1 MSLSADDKLAILDL
15 LSRSAY
21 AYDERKLDMLDACFT
36 RDAAFGIRIA
46 GVEEPI
52 GPFEGIEA
60 IMGLYR
66 GSLEA
71 QTDVRRHVVSNAFF
85 ESEGDEPVV
94 VSNLTLFATEHGEA
108 KLLCTGVYR
117 DQLKRDAT
125 GWCIHR
131 RHLDL
136 DSPY

>member
-1 MSLSADDKLAILDL
+1 MSVSADDKHAILEL

-21 AYDERKLDMLDACFT
+21 AYDERKLDMLEACFT
-36 RDAAFGIRIA
+36 TDAAFSIQIA
-46 GVEEPI
+46 GVAELM
-52 GPFEGIEA
+52 GPFEGVDA
-60 IMGLYR
+60 IMALYS
-66 GSLEA
+66 GSLDA

-85 ESEGDEPVV
+85 ETEGTEPVV
-94 VSNLTLFATEHGEA
+94 LSYLTLFATENGEV

-117 DQLKRDAT
+117 DQVKRTAD
-125 GWCIHR
+125 GWAIHR

>member
-1 MSLSADDKLAILDL
+1 MSVSADDKHAILEL
-15 LSRSAY
+15 LARSAY
-21 AYDERKLDMLDACFT
+21 AYDERKLDMLEACFT
-36 RDAAFGIRIA
+36 QDAAFSIQIA
-46 GVEEPI
+46 GAPELM
-52 GPFEGIEA
+52 GPFEGREA

-71 QTDVRRHVVSNAFF
+71 QTDVRRHVVSNVLF
-85 ESEGDEPVV
+85 ESEGDEPEV
-94 VSNLTLFATEHGEA
+94 VSYLTLFATEDGAA

-117 DQLKRDAT
+117 DQVQRKSD
-125 GWCIHR
+125 GWAIHR

>member
-1 MSLSADDKLAILDL
+1 MSLSADDKMAILDL

-21 AYDERKLDMLDACFT
+21 AYDERKLDMLEACFT
-36 RDAAFGIRIA
+36 TDGAFGIQIA
-46 GVEEPI
+46 GVDEPI
-52 GPFEGIEA
+52 GPFEGSEA

-71 QTDVRRHVVSNAFF
+71 QTDVRRHVISNAFF

-94 VSNLTLFATEHGEA
+94 VSNLTLFATENGAA

-117 DQLKRDAT
+117 DQLKRTDA

-136 DSPY
+136 DSPF

>member
-21 AYDERKLDMLDACFT
+21 AYDERKLDLLEACFT
-36 RDAAFGIRIA
+36 PDAAFSIKID
-46 GVEEPI
+46 GVDEPI
-52 GPFEGIEA
+52 GPFEGSEA

-85 ESEGDEPVV
+85 ESEGDAPVV
-94 VSNLTLFATEHGEA
+94 VSNLTLFATQNGQA

-117 DQLKRDAT
+117 DVLHRTAS
-125 GWCIHR
+125 GWCIHS
-131 RHLDL
+131 RHLNL

>member
-21 AYDERKLDMLDACFT
+21 GYDERKLDMLEACFT
-36 RDAAFGIRIA
+36 PDAAFSIQITGA
-46 GVEEPI
+46 DLM
-52 GPFEGIEA
+52 GPFEGAEA
-60 IMGLYR
+60 IMELYR
-66 GSLEA
+66 NSLAA

-85 ESEGDEPVV
+85 VSEGEEPEV
-94 VSNLTLFATEHGEA
+94 VSNLTLFATENGQA
-108 KLLCTGVYR
+108 RLLCTGVYR
-117 DQLKRDAT
+117 DQLRREDS

>member
-1 MSLSADDKLAILDL
+1 MKLSADDKHAILEL

-21 AYDERKLDMLDACFT
+21 AYDEPRLDLLEACFT
-36 RDAAFGIRIA
+36 DDAAFSIRIA
-46 GVEEPI
+46 GVEEMM
-52 GPFEGIEA
+52 GPFVGREA

-66 GSLEA
+66 GSLDA

-85 ESEGDEPVV
+85 ESEGDEPVA
-94 VSNLTLFATEHGEA
+94 VSYLTLFATENGQA

-117 DQLKRDAT
+117 DRLQRAGD
-125 GWCIHR
+125 GWQIHR

>member
-1 MSLSADDKLAILDL
+1 MKLSADDKLAILDV

-21 AYDERKLDMLDACFT
+21 AYDERKLDLLEACFT
-36 RDAAFGIRIA
+36 THASFSIRIT
-46 GVEEPI
+46 GVEDLI
-52 GPFEGIEA
+52 GPFEGTEA

-85 ESEGDEPVV
+85 ESEAAEPVV
-94 VSNLTLFATEHGEA
+94 ISNLTLFATENGEA
-108 KLLCTGVYR
+108 RLLCTGVYR
-117 DQLKRDAT
+117 DQMKSTEA

>member
-21 AYDERKLDMLDACFT
+21 AFDERKLDMLERCFAV
-36 RDAAFGIRIA
+36 DAAFSIQIKDA
-46 GVEEPI
+46 DLM
-52 GPFEGIEA
+52 GPFEGRDA
-60 IMGLYR
+60 IMDLYR
-66 GSLEA
+66 GSMAA

-85 ESEGDEPVV
+85 DSDTADPVV
-94 VSNLTLFATEHGEA
+94 FSNLTLFATEHGEPR
-108 KLLCTGVYR
+108 LLATGVYR
-117 DQLKRDAT
+117 DVCCQRD
-125 GWCIHR
+125 GVWVIHR

>member
-1 MSLSADDKLAILDL
+1 MSLNADDKFAILEV

-21 AYDERKLDMLDACFT
+21 AYDERKLDMLEACFT
-36 RDAAFGIRIA
+36 SDAAFGIQIA

-71 QTDVRRHVVSNAFF
+71 QTDVRRHIVSNAFF
-85 ESEGDEPVV
+85 ESDGDEPVV
-94 VSNLTLFATEHGEA
+94 ISNLTLFATENGEA
-108 KLLCTGVYR
+108 KLLCTGVYH
-117 DQLKRDAT
+117 DQMKRTDN

>member
-1 MSLSADDKLAILDL
+1 MSLTAEDKLSILEV

-36 RDAAFGIRIA
+36 RDASFGIQIA
-46 GVEEPI
+46 GVAEPI
-52 GPFEGIEA
+52 GPFEGAEA
-60 IMGLYR
+60 IMGLYS

-85 ESEGDEPVV
+85 ESEDGDPVV
-94 VSNLTLFATEHGEA
+94 ISNLTLFATENGEA

-117 DQLKRDAT
+117 DQMRRT
-125 GWCIHR
+125 ESGWCIHR